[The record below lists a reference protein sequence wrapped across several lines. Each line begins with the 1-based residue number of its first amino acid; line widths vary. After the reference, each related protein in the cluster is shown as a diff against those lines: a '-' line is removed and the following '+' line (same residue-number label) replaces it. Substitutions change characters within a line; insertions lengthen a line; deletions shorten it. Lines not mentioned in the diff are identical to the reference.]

1 MTILTSGSARKKQ
14 NKPVVSNDQSVPA
27 APPFCLRGTT
37 SKSKGLAKVLNFAGA
52 ALRFRNKTKDE
63 PAVRRASQTT
73 AIARCALDPFRAT
86 GADSRTAAIVTIQE
100 VQEVSTF
107 AQQFHSPTL
116 RNVRHEARDQL

>member
-63 PAVRRASQTT
+63 PAVRRASQST
-73 AIARCALDPFRAT
+73 AIARRALGAVQSNRGRLAHRGNRDDPGGPGGEHFCSAIPFTDIAKRAT
-86 GADSRTAAIVTIQE
+86 R
-100 VQEVSTF
+100 
-107 AQQFHSPTL
+107 
-116 RNVRHEARDQL
+116 